1 MSYGWEA
8 RWVRRKFKMA
18 EGIEVETCYDLTS
31 SLILCPL
38 CINIS
43 KVCPSST
50 EPSATLVSGAMYFFY
65 PEDLFHHMRAHAR
78 MSEWSKAY
86 VVSEEEE
93 ELVEEEEEEED
104 LST

>member
-1 MSYGWEA
+1 
-8 RWVRRKFKMA
+8 MA
-18 EGIEVETCYDLTS
+18 EGIEVETCYDIVS

-38 CINIS
+38 CSNIS
-43 KVCPSST
+43 KVCPSAT
-50 EPSATLVSGAMYFFY
+50 EPSTTTVSNATFFFS

-86 VVSEEEE
+86 MVSEEEE
-93 ELVEEEEEEED
+93 EPIEEEEEEE